1 MEGSDMNVSDKMD
14 MVSTDMGMKSTDMGI
29 MSTDMG
35 MMSTDMGMMSTDM
48 GMMSTDTDM
57 GVGMSGHQ
65 HGAHYR
71 GMDGPGDE
79 SGKFILAV
87 QILLPNVHRLKV
99 ANLPRNHRS

>member
-1 MEGSDMNVSDKMD
+1 MEGSDMNVSEKMD

-35 MMSTDMGMMSTDM
+35 MMSTDMGM
-48 GMMSTDTDM
+48 
-57 GVGMSGHQ
+57 VMSGHQ

>member
-1 MEGSDMNVSDKMD
+1 MKIEALANLSFVKGGTMEGSDMNVSEKMD

-48 GMMSTDTDM
+48 GM
-57 GVGMSGHQ
+57 VMSGHQ

-87 QILLPNVHRLKV
+87 QILLPNMS
-99 ANLPRNHRS
+99 PSQSD